1 MPVTT
6 VISESG
12 KRSRTSRSSRKN
24 ATGQAAMSPTP
35 IRTGALNRSDNFDA
49 CSYGRA
55 LPSVQVPLLAGLHRE
70 RGAGL
75 A

>member
-1 MPVTT
+1 
-6 VISESG
+6 
-12 KRSRTSRSSRKN
+12 
-24 ATGQAAMSPTP
+24 MSPTP